1 MCLIWGTTWMAI
13 KIGLNDLTPFFS
25 LGMRYI
31 TAGICLAIYLWVVD
45 RKITLDRRQLKL
57 LILITLF
64 NYIVP
69 YSLVYWAEQFIYS
82 DITSVIFAMLPINV
96 AILSLLFYQEE
107 KFTFYDLSGILISFA
122 GILTI
127 FSETIFKGMG
137 FHLYGM
143 IAVYLSSLS
152 QAAMTIILKKH
163 KGQYHPLKINLFPIL
178 LTGIIIIGFSFT
190 AENLNENTIAFSGII
205 SIFYLS
211 IFGTVIAFALYFW
224 LIGQIKLSLV
234 SSMAYILPIIA
245 IFVGW
250 IFLDEKLSDIQ
261 LFGSVMV
268 LGGIF
273 IMTNKLSSKMIKSKK
288 IS

>member
-13 KIGLNDLTPFFS
+13 KVGLNTLTPFFS
-25 LGMRYI
+25 LGLRYL
-31 TAGICLAIYLWVVD
+31 TAGICLAVCLWVVD
-45 RKITLDRRQLKL
+45 RKIALEKRHLKL

-64 NYIVP
+64 NYILP

-82 DITSVIFAMLPINV
+82 DLASVIFAMLPINV
-96 AILSLLFYQEE
+96 AILSFLFYREE
-107 KFTFYDLSGILISFA
+107 KFTHYDLLGILISFA

-127 FSETIFKGMG
+127 FSETIFKGIG

-143 IAVYLSSLS
+143 IAVYFSSLS
-152 QAAMTIILKKH
+152 QAVMALILKKY
-163 KGQYHPLKINLFPIL
+163 KDQYHPVRINLFPIL
-178 LTGIIIIGFSFT
+178 LTGIMITGFSFVI
-190 AENLNENTIAFSGII
+190 ENLNDNAITLPGII
-205 SIFYLS
+205 SISYLS

-234 SSMAYILPIIA
+234 SSMFYILPIIA

-250 IFLDEKLSDIQ
+250 IFLNEKLSNIQ
-261 LFGSVMV
+261 LFGSAMV

-273 IMTNKLSSKMIKSKK
+273 ITTKK
-288 IS
+288 INTKSQITRSK

>member
-13 KIGLNDLTPFFS
+13 KIGLNTLTPFFS

-31 TAGICLAIYLWVVD
+31 TAGICLAVYLWVVD

-96 AILSLLFYQEE
+96 AILSFLFYKEE
-107 KFTFYDLSGILISFA
+107 KFTFYDLLGILISFA
-122 GILTI
+122 GILII
-127 FSETIFKGMG
+127 FSETIFKSTG

-143 IAVYLSSLS
+143 IAVYFSSLS
-152 QAAMTIILKKH
+152 QAVMTIILKKY
-163 KGQYHPLKINLFPIL
+163 KGKYHPLKINLFPIL
-178 LTGIIIIGFSFT
+178 LTGILITGFSFGI
-190 AENLNENTIAFSGII
+190 ENLNNNTITLSGII

-250 IFLDEKLSDIQ
+250 IFLNEKLSDIQ
-261 LFGSVMV
+261 LSGSAMV
-268 LGGIF
+268 LGGVF
-273 IMTNKLSSKMIKSKK
+273 ITIKK
-288 IS
+288 